1 MDKAAIFQAL
11 LTELRQELAR
21 RQDAA
26 REAAQGA
33 TDEES
38 KAEDKYDTRATESSY
53 LARGQAM
60 QVEELS
66 EDLRIL
72 EGFNLP
78 ANCSVARPG
87 ALVEVDM
94 SGDQLAFFLLPR
106 AGGLDTKIDGMEI
119 TVITPMS
126 PIGEQIQGRFAGD
139 SFAPHQD
146 GPADCKIVSI
156 S

>member
-1 MDKAAIFQAL
+1 MDKAAIFQIIL
-11 LTELRQELAR
+11 EELRDELKR

-26 REAAQGA
+26 RDAAQSA

-60 QVEELS
+60 QVEELAN
-66 EDLRIL
+66 DLHVL
-72 EGFNLP
+72 EGFNPP
-78 ANCSVARPG
+78 ASCSVARPG

-94 SGDQLAFFLLPR
+94 SGERMAFFLLPR
-106 AGGLDTKIDGMEI
+106 AGGMDTTVDGIEI

-126 PIGEQIQGRFAGD
+126 PIGEQIQGKFKGDRFAPRPG
-139 SFAPHQD
+139 APESE
-146 GPADCKIVSI
+146 IVAI
-156 S
+156 Y